1 LKGVEVEET
10 RETTRTTTATTK
22 ATTTACFFF
31 FRGEEK
37 TKVKGAFFYL
47 SFVLVSK
54 RRLLRLFVQR
64 GKRTWTRILRSW
76 DGRERSAG
84 SNEVAAR
91 SSHQKNA
98 CSSRRLSMA
107 SASTPFALTPPGLCF
122 PSPCSPGRQTTCTR
136 HERARDKNKRRSPRG
151 YAETVKSWRVW
162 SFLFPHGDETPT
174 RSLPLPFFRLLSSSP
189 ASPPSPHLPSF
200 LQPTKQVS
208 FPLLFLGVEPCA
220 AGRGGNVLE
229 RRGKRRSIEEA
240 LEGPARRFH
249 GGGPSKSARLVEIF
263 PCCLRCFSLSRFGFC
278 RCRAAYDIEMH
289 ASVRFSGRRKARR
302 NEAGALALSRFPCRR
317 KPPAEEKLSSIKH
330 SDTSSHHD
338 SHGRRPRHR
347 AQVSLRGPLER
358 HREALLAGE

>member
-1 LKGVEVEET
+1 MET
-10 RETTRTTTATTK
+10 PGDEAMFVFERGRGRRDERDDEDDD
-22 ATTTACFFF
+22 CDDQGDDDGLLFFF
-31 FRGEEK
+31 SRRRKNESQGSLLLSLFRSCFK
-37 TKVKGAFFYL
+37 TSLAAP
-47 SFVLVSK
+47 
-54 RRLLRLFVQR
+54 LRTERQ
-64 GKRTWTRILRSW
+64 KTMTRILRSW

-220 AGRGGNVLE
+220 AGRGGKVLE

-249 GGGPSKSARLVEIF
+249 GGGALEISA
-263 PCCLRCFSLSRFGFC
+263 PC
-278 RCRAAYDIEMH
+278 
-289 ASVRFSGRRKARR
+289 R
-302 NEAGALALSRFPCRR
+302 NLPVLFAMLFALSFWFPSM
-317 KPPAEEKLSSIKH
+317 SS
-330 SDTSSHHD
+330 
-338 SHGRRPRHR
+338 RVRH
-347 AQVSLRGPLER
+347 
-358 HREALLAGE
+358 